1 MDEEEMTDETAGA
14 LGAVGGID
22 FKKLQSDPM
31 GLLQSVY
38 AQQQQAEQAREATAK
53 SMYDEA
59 AKRIAE
65 RNAGMTTS
73 EQLLAISQALLA
85 PRKYRGFAGTLGK
98 LTGAFGNIA
107 ETDRKARLAREG
119 ELAKLRE
126 TYMMGMADRDVARAK
141 TAADLVK
148 TAASL
153 AKPKTSAFTRRASV
167 GPDLKLRSKYGT
179 EIKTPPEEAI
189 YAIQEYMANPA
200 NSDENKTITRQN
212 FDKTYG
218 FGAYEIFF
226 EGQ

>member
-22 FKKLQSDPM
+22 FAKLKSDPM

-38 AQQQQAEQAREATAK
+38 SQQQQAEQAREATAK
-53 SMYDEA
+53 RMYDEA

-65 RNAGMTTS
+65 RNAGMSQS

-85 PRKYRGFAGTLGK
+85 PRKYRGIAGTIGK
-98 LTGAFGNIA
+98 LSGAFSGIA

-126 TYMMGMADRDVARAK
+126 TYMMGMADRGVARAK

-148 TAASL
+148 TGASL
-153 AKPKTSAFTRRASV
+153 AKPKTPVWSGEMMSFVASDNPVATPRKVVTKAGIELTQFTD
-167 GPDLKLRSKYGT
+167 GTLRLNNKDGSQDIYDPSTGQKIGTIPSKGT
-179 EIKTPPEEAI
+179 
-189 YAIQEYMANPA
+189 M
-200 NSDENKTITRQN
+200 
-212 FDKTYG
+212 
-218 FGAYEIFF
+218 
-226 EGQ
+226 

>member
-14 LGAVGGID
+14 LGAVGAVGGID
-22 FKKLQSDPM
+22 FAKLKSDPM

-107 ETDRKARLAREG
+107 QADRKARLSRED

-126 TYMMGMADRDVARAK
+126 TYMMGMADRGVSRAK

-153 AKPKTSAFTRRASV
+153 RK
-167 GPDLKLRSKYGT
+167 D
-179 EIKTPPEEAI
+179 
-189 YAIQEYMANPA
+189 
-200 NSDENKTITRQN
+200 TRQYDPQRGI
-212 FDKTYG
+212 FVDKANIRPTQNTYDIG
-218 FGAYEIFF
+218 NGRTLVQWQDGLWREELPDGGYKVF
-226 EGQ
+226 ERVGISFNEVGVEKE

>member
-14 LGAVGGID
+14 LGAVGTLGAVGGID
-22 FKKLQSDPM
+22 FAKLKSDPM

-107 ETDRKARLAREG
+107 QADRKARLAREG

-126 TYMMGMADRDVARAK
+126 TYMMGMADRGVSRAK

-148 TAASL
+148 TAASFNKRRPTGFNPIDGRL
-153 AKPKTSAFTRRASV
+153 IYMDTGEEVGAPPIPVLTPEQVAKLSV
-167 GPDLKLRSKYGT
+167 NPENRGMKFRTTDGRVM
-179 EIKTPPEEAI
+179 EIK
-189 YAIQEYMANPA
+189 
-200 NSDENKTITRQN
+200 
-212 FDKTYG
+212 
-218 FGAYEIFF
+218 
-226 EGQ
+226 

>member
-22 FKKLQSDPM
+22 FAKLKSDPM

-107 ETDRKARLAREG
+107 QADRKARLSRED

-126 TYMMGMADRDVARAK
+126 TYMMGMADRGVSRAK

-148 TAASL
+148 TGASFNKRRPTGFNPIDGRLIYMDTGEEVGAAPIPVL
-153 AKPKTSAFTRRASV
+153 TPEQVAKLSV
-167 GPDLKLRSKYGT
+167 NPENRGMKFRTTDGRVM
-179 EIKTPPEEAI
+179 EIK
-189 YAIQEYMANPA
+189 
-200 NSDENKTITRQN
+200 
-212 FDKTYG
+212 
-218 FGAYEIFF
+218 
-226 EGQ
+226 